1 MKMGLK
7 GKETRSGE
15 SGSGG
20 TRSGE
25 SGSGGQ
31 GQGNRGQGGT
41 RSGKSGSG
49 REDQETRVVL
59 TRSSLDSRSSPSL
72 SNLGRQGSIHW

>member
-31 GQGNRGQGGT
+31 GQGNQGQGEKT
-41 RSGKSGSG
+41 R
-49 REDQETRVVL
+49 RLEL
-59 TRSSLDSRSSPSL
+59 YSPEAV
-72 SNLGRQGSIHW
+72 

>member
-31 GQGNRGQGGT
+31 GQGNRGQGGQGQGDKV
-41 RSGKSGSG
+41 REIKVRERRPGDKSCTH
-49 REDQETRVVL
+49 QKQF
-59 TRSSLDSRSSPSL
+59 
-72 SNLGRQGSIHW
+72 RQ